1 MSKVLKRVSWRH
13 YVLLLGLGAV
23 AAILTLGSRNE
34 PATASEAPPTVSNHG
49 HMQTTLP
56 GGKVAVLPL
65 RHTDVDAEVVGVMS
79 AVKVTQ
85 QFRNP
90 YRKPIEAVYVFPLP
104 HRAAIHAMTMHVGD
118 RVIRARIKRRKTARA
133 IYKRAKNKG
142 KTAALLEQERPN
154 IFTQSVANI
163 MPGDAIRVELRYV
176 EELSPRDGR
185 YSFVFPMVV
194 GPRYMGEARGLD
206 RRQGG
211 SGWARDNRRVGDAS
225 RISPPLLRRGTRPGH
240 DISVT
245 LRINAGVAI
254 SDLKSKSH
262 RTTLQQPNP
271 DTATIQLDRGD
282 RIPNKDFVVSYRLA
296 GNAPRVTALAGA
308 SRALGGHFLLM
319 VQPKARPAQTDLAPR
334 EYVFVVDTS
343 GSMSGTPIQRVKDVM
358 RRCLAG
364 MQPQDRFQVIQFA
377 GGASALSRAPLPLTQ
392 SSLSRAL
399 AFVSG
404 FSGGGGTEF
413 IPALELALKY
423 PRDPQRARIVLF
435 MSDGYI
441 GYEAEVLRFMRQNLN
456 GANVFVLGVGSSV
469 NRYLIDGM
477 ARIGHGEPF
486 VLLDGESDARLV
498 RRFFDTV
505 SRPALTN
512 VTVDWGGLPV
522 ERVTPARVPDL
533 FADRP
538 IVVSGR
544 YGPAGGSGTVTVRG
558 LLAGAPYEQ
567 KLQVSLPA
575 HGAASSSGAA
585 LAYLWARRRIGE
597 LMDRFSTETEE
608 TPAIKKRVTRL
619 ALRYSL
625 MSRWTAF
632 VAVDRKVRNRGGKC
646 SPAGRAGGADK
657 CNTVPVPVPLPDGV
671 TEKAAPPAAFLNVQG
686 ALSQDQF
693 VPGDPEVQIR
703 APESAVKVTLLFP
716 TGEVKACERDPGT
729 GKWRASFLI
738 PEETPDGVYTIR
750 VLITL
755 ADGDQLMR
763 TLRYQVDGTEP
774 KARLR
779 LSPSPAAPGET
790 VTVTAEPLSLTPSTL
805 AAPASD
811 IGDPTFDG
819 RVLQEIRSARALL
832 PGDPLGVDLQRSPAG
847 RSWQLSFQAPSRP
860 GRYPVVVVV
869 RDPARNKLRR
879 TLWLEVRP

>member
-13 YVLLLGLGAV
+13 YVLLLGLSAV
-23 AAILTLGSRNE
+23 VLLLTLGGHNE
-34 PATASEAPPTVSNHG
+34 PATASVRPPTVSNHG
-49 HMQTTLP
+49 HMQTTLV
-56 GGKVAVLPL
+56 GGKVVVLPL

-90 YRKPIEAVYVFPLP
+90 YKKPIEAVYVFPLP
-104 HRAAIHAMTMHVGD
+104 HRAAIHAMTMRVGD
-118 RVIRARIKRRKTARA
+118 RVIRARIKRRETARA
-133 IYKRAKNKG
+133 IYKRAKKRG

-163 MPGDAIRVELRYV
+163 MPGDRIRVELRYV
-176 EELSPRDGR
+176 EELVPRDGR

-194 GPRYMGEARGLD
+194 GPRYMGEARSLG
-206 RRQGG
+206 RKQSG

-225 RISPPLLRRGTRPGH
+225 RISPPMLGRGTRPGH
-240 DISVT
+240 DISVN

-271 DTATIQLDRGD
+271 DTAAIQLDRGD
-282 RIPNKDFVVSYRLA
+282 RIPNKDFVVSYRLT
-296 GNAPRVTALAGA
+296 GGTPRVTALAGA
-308 SRALGGHFLLM
+308 SKGLGGHFLLM
-319 VQPKARPAQTDLAPR
+319 VQPKARPAQTDLSPR
-334 EYVFVVDTS
+334 EYIFVVDTS
-343 GSMSGTPIQRVKDVM
+343 GSMSGKPIKRVKSVM

-364 MQPQDRFQVIQFA
+364 MQPLDRFQVIQFA
-377 GGASALSRAPLPLTQ
+377 GGASALSKAPLRLTRDN
-392 SSLSRAL
+392 LSRAL
-399 AFVSG
+399 AFVSS

-413 IPALELALKY
+413 IPALELALKQ
-423 PRDPQRARIVLF
+423 PRDPRRARIVLF

-441 GYEAEVLRFMRQNLN
+441 GYEAEVLRFLRQNLN

-486 VLLDGESDARLV
+486 VLLDNDSDARLV

-522 ERVTPARVPDL
+522 ERVTPARAPDL

-544 YGPAGGSGTVTVRG
+544 YGRAGGSGTVTIRG
-558 LLAGAPYEQ
+558 QLAGKPYEQ
-567 KLQVSLPA
+567 KLQVSLPG
-575 HGAASSSGAA
+575 HGAASPNGTA
-585 LAYLWARRRIGE
+585 LAYLWARRSIGE
-597 LMDRFSTETEE
+597 LMDRFSTDPES
-608 TPAIKKRVTRL
+608 TPATKKHVTRL

-625 MSRWTAF
+625 MSKWTAF
-632 VAVDRKVRNRGGKC
+632 VAVDRRVRNR
-646 SPAGRAGGADK
+646 AGRAGGADK
-657 CNTVPVPVPLPDGV
+657 CDTVPVPVPRPDGV
-671 TEKAAPPAAFLNVQG
+671 TEKAAPPSAFLNVQG

-693 VPGDPEVQIR
+693 VPGDPEVRIR
-703 APESAVKVTLLFP
+703 APDNAVKVTLLFP
-716 TGEVKACERDPGT
+716 TGEVKACERDPET

-738 PEETPDGVYTIR
+738 PEETRDGIYTIR

-755 ADGDQLMR
+755 ADGDQLLR
-763 TLRYQVDGTEP
+763 TLRYQVDGSEP
-774 KARLR
+774 KVRLR
-779 LSPSPAAPGET
+779 LTPSPASPGET
-790 VTVTAEPLSLTPSTL
+790 VTITAEPLSLAPAAGT
-805 AAPASD
+805 APASD

-819 RVLQEIRSARALL
+819 RVLQEIKSARALL
-832 PGDPLGVDLQRSPAG
+832 PGDPLGVDLQRSTTG
-847 RSWQLSFQAPSRP
+847 DSWQLSFQAPSQP
-860 GRYPVVVVV
+860 GSYPVVVVV

-879 TLWLEVRP
+879 TLWLEVGP